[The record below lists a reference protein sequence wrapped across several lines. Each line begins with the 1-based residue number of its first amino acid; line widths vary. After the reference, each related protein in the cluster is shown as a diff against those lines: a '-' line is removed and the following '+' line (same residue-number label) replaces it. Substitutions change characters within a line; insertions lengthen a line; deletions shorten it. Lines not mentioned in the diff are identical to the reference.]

1 MADILPFIDSAT
13 ATDHLAFVEEAAT
26 ALLKPGAKE
35 PMEHIE
41 KRYDDVISALDW
53 FLDQR
58 RYDEALRTANSL
70 YRYWISSRRFEDG
83 ALMFDRVLA
92 PERGDEHLRGAAY
105 TNAGMMPFWLGDD
118 ERAKALFDRSLEIA
132 RELDD
137 RPLASRALG
146 GLARVAMRSD
156 VAECRRL
163 AHEALETSDSVGDV
177 AGRSNALHLL
187 GVGAQI
193 AGDLPEARQWMTQ
206 RLDLVRSTNE
216 EFLVASE
223 AANLAMV
230 ERQLG
235 NLDRAEE
242 LERESLMVGGRIG
255 DEFTKPFAI
264 SGLAAI
270 CVERG
275 QNQRAA
281 TLLGAAEA
289 LMEAHH
295 MAWPPDERP
304 HYEHMLEVLPKAMG
318 ADDFEHAR
326 AAGKALSA
334 AEAVALA
341 LNEGSISR

>member
-35 PMEHIE
+35 PIEHIE
-41 KRYDDVISALDW
+41 KRYDDVISAIDW
-53 FLDQR
+53 FLDQQ
-58 RYDEALRTANSL
+58 RYDEALRIANAL
-70 YRYWISSRRFEDG
+70 YRYWISSRRFEEG
-83 ALMFDRVLA
+83 ALAFDRVLA
-92 PERGDEHLRGAAY
+92 PAQGEAHLLGTAY
-105 TNAGMMPFWLGDD
+105 TNAGMMPFWLGND
-118 ERAKALFDRSLEIA
+118 ERAKALFDKSLEIA

-163 AHEALETSDSVGDV
+163 AHESLEISDSVGDTT
-177 AGRSNALHLL
+177 GRSNALHLL

-193 AGDLPEARQWMTQ
+193 AGDLPEAREWMTQ

-242 LERESLMVGGRIG
+242 LEREALVVGERIG

-264 SGLAAI
+264 AGLAAI

-275 QNQRAA
+275 QNERAA

-304 HYEHMLEVLPKAMG
+304 HYEHMLDVLPKAIG
-318 ADDFEHAR
+318 AEAF
-326 AAGKALSA
+326 AAGRAKGRGMSAAQAVEFALS
-334 AEAVALA
+334 
-341 LNEGSISR
+341 NT